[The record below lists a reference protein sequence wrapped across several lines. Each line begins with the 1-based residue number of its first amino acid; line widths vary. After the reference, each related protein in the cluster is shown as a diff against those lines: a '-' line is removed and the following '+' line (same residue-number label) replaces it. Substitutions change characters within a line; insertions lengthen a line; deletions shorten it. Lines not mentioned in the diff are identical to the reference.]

1 MTAAATE
8 SGDCFCPT
16 PRERA
21 AVERVLLSIRQ
32 RWSDDRRTFDRD
44 PYGTADRLLGQ
55 LVPAAGDRRQHL
67 IDHVVSRAMDA
78 RQSELWEVSNRS
90 RWKIIL
96 PESCDCDGRPDDL
109 VLAPLERRITNVHPR
124 HLYPIRVLVR
134 HQFLGVRPYRPA
146 RTDSWKVAA
155 SIGTALPIALGVAAL
170 VWGGLFRSWLV
181 VAGTLGLAMACALG
195 AAYWAARSTASD
207 HHALDSG
214 PGDPGDYRD
223 SFAAPPSASD
233 AAVWMAERATYLVM
247 LGITV
252 VGPALAVYHGT
263 DLSTYL
269 RFAPS
274 GAKVVQPPG
283 ITRDVVLHQV
293 VGRALQ
299 LVYCSVVSML
309 PALLYFMFDR
319 QRLSSLRESWI
330 RHLFHLNPHVWT
342 VSEIEAAYGSRL
354 DEALGGGGMSSRL
367 VGGRR
372 LPIVVATILITLGWT
387 LMLLDTK
394 VNGPG
399 AGDEPYLDLLMPEP
413 TLAGMAFL
421 GTYFFTL
428 QFILRSFIRGD
439 LRPKSYSTIAVRVVA
454 GVTVAYLVGIVV
466 PKTANNGWLLVAA
479 FFAGY
484 VPDTVLRRIA
494 NLAKVPPLA
503 GLAAAV
509 TSEMDGNERDL
520 NLIAGM
526 DIYAK
531 TKLFS
536 EGITNVESLAHTDPI
551 DLMVRTRFP
560 AGELIEWIDQ
570 ALLLLHAPASAVAP
584 LATRGI
590 RTATSLNTLCGA
602 PQPGQP
608 SPPCEQRAALEPLFP
623 AGTLDTVLR
632 NLGREPV
639 LLNLLAWRES
649 TRVGLGQELPGCI
662 TDPRWDKPYVDDS
675 AIRSVSGR
683 FDIRRRPRPAPVRTV
698 SG

>member
-1 MTAAATE
+1 
-8 SGDCFCPT
+8 
-16 PRERA
+16 
-21 AVERVLLSIRQ
+21 
-32 RWSDDRRTFDRD
+32 
-44 PYGTADRLLGQ
+44 
-55 LVPAAGDRRQHL
+55 
-67 IDHVVSRAMDA
+67 MDA

-96 PESCDCDGRPDDL
+96 PESCDCDGQPDDL

-124 HLYPIRVLVR
+124 HLYRIRVLVR
-134 HQFLGVRPYRPA
+134 HQFLGVRPYRPV
-146 RTDSWKVAA
+146 RTDGWKVAA
-155 SIGTALPIALGVAAL
+155 SIATALPIVLGVAAL
-170 VWGGLFRSWLV
+170 VWGDRFRSGLV
-181 VAGTLGLAMACALG
+181 VAGTLGLAAACALV

-207 HHALDSG
+207 HHALDTG
-214 PGDPGDYRD
+214 PGDPGAYRD

-233 AAVWMAERATYLVM
+233 AAVWLAERATYLVM

-252 VGPALAVYHGT
+252 VGPALALYHGT

-274 GAKVVQPPG
+274 GAKVVQPAG
-283 ITRDVVLHQV
+283 DTRDIVLHQV

-330 RHLFHLNPHVWT
+330 RHLFHLNPHIWT

-394 VNGPG
+394 VTGPG
-399 AGDEPYLDLLMPEP
+399 APDGAYLDLLMPTA

-454 GVTVAYLVGIVV
+454 GVTVAYLVGIVA
-466 PKTANNGWLLVAA
+466 PAATDNGWLLVTA

-494 NLAKVPPLA
+494 NLVRVPPLA

-509 TSEMDGNERDL
+509 TSDMDGNERDL
-520 NLIAGM
+520 KLISGM

-560 AGELIEWIDQ
+560 AGELIEWVDQ
-570 ALLLLHAPASAVAP
+570 ALLLLHVPAATVAP
-584 LATRGI
+584 LAMRGI
-590 RTATSLNTLCGA
+590 RTATSLHTLCGEPEA
-602 PQPGQP
+602 DERCE
-608 SPPCEQRAALEPLFP
+608 SCEQRAALEPLFP

-632 NLGREPV
+632 NIGQEPV
-639 LLNLLAWRES
+639 LENLLAWRVS

-662 TDPRWDKPYVDDS
+662 ADPRWDKPYVDDS
-675 AIRSVSGR
+675 SIRSVTGR
-683 FDIRRRPRPAPVRTV
+683 FDLRRRPPDPGVIAV
-698 SG
+698 